1 MKTVTV
7 DNVILGSGIVGT
19 WVTKGL
25 LRKGKKVAVIEIGP
39 SISVDDDA
47 LTPPIYFPEREHLG
61 ATKARNHVLTG
72 NSRFW
77 GGALIDNDEEILE
90 SIIGTN
96 NNDDKNLAGR
106 IFSYYKDVAEE
117 LNIPVPKKGKLFKKN
132 AEITISEVLV
142 LTGSKRDIW
151 SRFYS
156 NQKNL
161 QLFCNAKILSVLV
174 EGNKFKEILITIEGG
189 EKVQIV
195 AKEFLLS
202 MGVIDSNIF
211 IMQHLNN
218 YLDNKLIKTGTRLHD
233 HWSVPIAKFKWDKHS
248 ELNSI
253 FPPKFLKGQ
262 VIGRRINLRE
272 VDKINCNGFI
282 HVQASYDTT
291 PPYSVLKEIIFAKQ
305 KKLPIS
311 KLIMESIGLFPY
323 IPTLFGLAYE
333 RFIKQSLYLP
343 KDTELTI
350 VLDFE
355 SDADEKNRIE
365 LQNGLA
371 NLYWNLR
378 ETDYNNFVKL
388 FSKARQ
394 ILNEFFPNSTIRF
407 NEDLEMDSNT
417 YLMNNAIDAYH
428 LGGGIAMGS
437 DRNDF
442 VDLNLRFYDIK
453 NLALV
458 STAMFNRPG
467 IANPVYTL
475 LAFAEYYIDSIK

>member
-25 LRKGKKVAVIEIGP
+25 LRKGKKVTVIEIGP
-39 SISVDDDA
+39 FESENDDE
-47 LTPPIYFPEREHLG
+47 LTPPINFPERKHLG

-90 SIIGTN
+90 NIIGSS
-96 NNDDKNLAGR
+96 DDAGNR
-106 IFSYYKDVAEE
+106 IAKKIFNYYKNVADK
-117 LNIPVPKKGKLFKKN
+117 LNIPVPKKEKLFKEN
-132 AEITISEVLV
+132 IEITISEVLV
-142 LTGSKRDIW
+142 LTGRKRDIW
-151 SRFYS
+151 SKFYTY
-156 NQKNL
+156 QQNL
-161 QLFCNAKILSVLV
+161 QLFCNAKIVSVQID
-174 EGNKFKEILITIEGG
+174 GNKIKEMLISIGDG
-189 EKVQIV
+189 EQVQII

-211 IMQHLNN
+211 VMQHLNN
-218 YLDNKLIKTGTRLHD
+218 YLGNKLIKTGTRLHD
-233 HWSVPIAKFKWDKHS
+233 HWSIPIGKFSWNKNS

-253 FPPKFLKGQ
+253 FPPKFVRGQ
-262 VIGRRINLRE
+262 VIGRRINLKE
-272 VDKINCNGFI
+272 INKIDCNGFI
-282 HVQASYDTT
+282 HIQASYDTT
-291 PPYSVLKEIIFAKQ
+291 PPYSVLKEIVFAKQ

-311 KLIMESIGLFPY
+311 KLLKEAFGLFPY
-323 IPTLFGLAYE
+323 IPTIFGLAYE

-343 KDTELTI
+343 KNTELSI

-355 SDADEKNRIE
+355 SDADQKNRIE
-365 LQNGLA
+365 LQNGIP

-378 ETDYNNFVKL
+378 DTDYANFVNL
-388 FSKARQ
+388 FNKAKQ
-394 ILNEFFPNSTIRF
+394 ILNEFFPNSAIKF
-407 NEDLEMDSNT
+407 NEDLEMKPNE

-428 LGGGIAMGS
+428 LGGGITMGS
-437 DRNDF
+437 NRNDF
-442 VDLNLRFYDIK
+442 VDLNLRFFDIK